1 MIVLEY
7 YSQSLVLVQNSISE
21 TGIVKLCYQTLQAL
35 SYINSY
41 GVVHRCL
48 APDNILFNSKGDV
61 KLFNYGLYYM
71 TGQGGDVSFPIGYV
85 KFLCAEGVQECAC
98 DNFLL
103 TIFNFLIFQAIPAT
117 LLPKCF

>member
-7 YSQSLVLVQNSISE
+7 YSQSIASVQSSISE
-21 TGIVKLCYQTLQAL
+21 AGIVKLCHQTLHAL

-71 TGQGGDVSFPIGYV
+71 TGKGEDVSFPIGYDS
-85 KFLCAEGVQECAC
+85 FYC
-98 DNFLL
+98 
-103 TIFNFLIFQAIPAT
+103 T
-117 LLPKCF
+117 